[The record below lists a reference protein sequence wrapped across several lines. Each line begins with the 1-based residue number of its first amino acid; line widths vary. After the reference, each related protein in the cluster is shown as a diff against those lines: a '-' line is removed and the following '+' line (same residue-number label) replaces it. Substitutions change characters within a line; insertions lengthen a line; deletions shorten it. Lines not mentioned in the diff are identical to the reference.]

1 MSFWKWKTKGALP
14 KVGVAGLLALIAV
27 VAVGLVTELQLAN
40 IVESFEAKTL
50 DWRYG
55 QRLDRLARQRD
66 GVPLDDIIIVD
77 IDDRSLDKLGPFS
90 QWPRTY
96 HAQLIDYLTSG
107 HASAIAFD
115 VLFMEPSRDP
125 SVDDSLAAATF
136 RSDIVYHAM
145 AFSAA
150 SPDIFL
156 YAMTAPPEGFQSER
170 YSFSFPGQVT
180 ARFPS
185 AERMDGKIVRL
196 YNAAAG
202 IGFANFS
209 PDDDSVIRRMP
220 MFINFAGRQYPA
232 LSFAVVRGLLNLS
245 ADDIKL
251 VPGKRIVLAPPGLP
265 GKHLVIPIDKHGRM
279 LINYLGTMGTF
290 RYVSY
295 YDVLMQRVPAELFE
309 GRIVMVGTSA
319 AGLADIRPVPF
330 QGAFPGVEIHATII
344 HNILTQQYIFRPSK
358 VLIYLLAL
366 CLAVLVAVAAMVL
379 RPWWS
384 GPLALFMSAAYLTLA
399 FQLFTHSALWLEVVR
414 PLATL
419 LFGFLGV
426 FIYRYVEEERSKRRI
441 KGMFQ
446 YYLSASV
453 VEELIKNPEMLKLGG
468 EHRVATAFFSD
479 IKDFTSVSEG
489 LSPEALVTQ
498 LNEYLSAM
506 TAIVFAHHG
515 FLDKYEG
522 DAIMAVF
529 GVPVPLEEHAVNA
542 CRAALEMQRKLVDLR
557 QKWQAE
563 GKPQFHAR
571 IGINSGPMIAGNI
584 GGEQRFDYTVIG
596 DSVNLASRLEGAN
609 KSYGTSIMISE
620 FTQQMLNGRFVTRE
634 LDLLR
639 VKGKTLPVRVY
650 ELVAEQYEEL
660 EERQLRALDLFAQ
673 GLAAYRARQWQEALR
688 AFRAALEL
696 QPNDGPSR
704 VYCERCALFL
714 ESPPAS
720 DWDGVFEMKT
730 K

>member
-1 MSFWKWKTKGALP
+1 MSGTLRKTLTAS
-14 KVGVAGLLALIAV
+14 LLALAAAL
-27 VAVGLVTELQLAN
+27 AVGLVTEVQLAS
-40 IVESFEAKTL
+40 IFASFEAKTV

-55 QRLDRLARQRD
+55 QRLEKLARER
-66 GVPLDDIIIVD
+66 GGAPLEDIVIVD
-77 IDDRSLDKLGPFS
+77 IDDRSLEKLGPFS

-96 HAQLIDYLTSG
+96 HAQVIDYLTSG
-107 HASAIAFD
+107 HALAIGFD
-115 VLFMEPSRDP
+115 MLFMEPSRDP
-125 SVDDSLAAATF
+125 AVDDSLTAATS

-156 YAMTAPPEGFQSER
+156 YAMKAPPEGFRSER
-170 YSFSFPGQVT
+170 YSFAFPREV
-180 ARFPS
+180 ARHFPS
-185 AERMDGKIVRL
+185 AERMDGKVVRL

-232 LSFAVVRGLLNLS
+232 LSLAVIRGLFNL
-245 ADDIKL
+245 AAEDIHV
-251 VPGKRIVLAPPGLP
+251 VPGKRIVLSPPGLP
-265 GKHLVIPIDKHGRM
+265 GRHLVIPIDRHGRM

-309 GRIVMVGTSA
+309 GRIVLVGTSA

-344 HNILTQQYIFRPSK
+344 HNILTQQYIARPHK
-358 VLIYLLAL
+358 VFLYLLAL
-366 CLAVLVAVAAMVL
+366 VLAVVVAVAAMLL
-379 RPWWS
+379 RPWLS
-384 GPLALFMSAAYLTLA
+384 GPLAILVSAAYLSLA
-399 FQLFTHSALWLEVVR
+399 FQLFARHALWLEVVR
-414 PLATL
+414 PLL
-419 LFGFLGV
+419 IVLFSYLAV
-426 FIYRYVEEERSKRRI
+426 FIFRYVEEERGKRRI

-453 VEELIKNPEMLKLGG
+453 VEELIRNPQMLKLGG
-468 EHRVATAFFSD
+468 ERRIATAFFSD
-479 IKDFTSVSEG
+479 IKSFTTVSEG
-489 LSPEALVTQ
+489 LSPEELVAQ

-506 TAIVFAHHG
+506 TAIVFAHQG

-529 GVPVPLEEHAVNA
+529 GVPVPLQEHAVNA
-542 CRAALEMQRKLVDLR
+542 CRAALEMQRRLVDLR
-557 QKWQAE
+557 RKWQAE

-609 KSYGTSIMISE
+609 KTYGTSIMISE
-620 FTQQMLNGRFVTRE
+620 FTHQLLNGQFVTRE
-634 LDLLR
+634 LDLIR
-639 VKGKTLPVRVY
+639 VKGKTMPVRVY
-650 ELVAEQYEEL
+650 ELLAEHESEMSEQKV
-660 EERQLRALDLFAQ
+660 RALHAFAE
-673 GLAAYRARQWQEALR
+673 GLTAYRERCWEEALR
-688 AFRAALEL
+688 AFRAAQDLE
-696 QPNDGPSR
+696 PEDGPAQ
-704 VYCERCALFL
+704 VYCQRCTLFL
-714 ESPPAS
+714 QNPPPA
-720 DWDGVFEMKT
+720 DWDGVFEMTSK
-730 K
+730 

>member
-1 MSFWKWKTKGALP
+1 MRNPLHKPLIAFF
-14 KVGVAGLLALIAV
+14 LALIAAA
-27 VAVGLVTELQLAN
+27 AVGLVTELPLSGIFA
-40 IVESFEAKTL
+40 SFEAKTL

-55 QRLDRLARQRD
+55 QRLDRLAAQR
-66 GVPLDDIIIVD
+66 GGAPLEEIVIVD

-96 HAQLIDYLTSG
+96 HAQVIDYLTSG
-107 HASAIAFD
+107 GALAIAFD

-125 SVDDSLAAATF
+125 AVDDSLAAATF

-156 YAMTAPPEGFQSER
+156 YAMDAPPEGFRGER
-170 YSFSFPGQVT
+170 YSFAFPPEVA

-185 AERMDGKIVRL
+185 TERMDGKVVRL

-202 IGFANFS
+202 IGFVNFS

-220 MFINFAGRQYPA
+220 MFISFAGRQYPA
-232 LSFAVVRGLLNLS
+232 LSMAVIRGLLKLS
-245 ADDIKL
+245 PEHIK
-251 VPGKRIVLAPPGLP
+251 VIPGKKIVLSPPGLL
-265 GKHLVIPIDKHGRM
+265 GQQLVIPIDRHGRM

-295 YDVLMQRVPAELFE
+295 YDVLMQRVPAELFA
-309 GRIVMVGTSA
+309 GRIVLIGTSA

-344 HNILTQQYIFRPSK
+344 HNILAQQYIVRPQRAF
-358 VLIYLLAL
+358 VYLLAL
-366 CLAVLVAVAAMVL
+366 GLAVLLAIAAMLL
-379 RPWWS
+379 RPWLS
-384 GPLALFMSAAYLTLA
+384 GPLALLISAGYLTLA
-399 FQLFTHSALWLEVVR
+399 FRLFARQAVWLEVVR
-414 PLATL
+414 PLLVL
-419 LFGFLGV
+419 LFSYLAV
-426 FIYRYVEEERSKRRI
+426 FIFRYVEEERGKRRI

-453 VEELIKNPEMLKLGG
+453 VEELIRNPQMLKLGG
-468 EHRVATAFFSD
+468 ERRTATVIFSD
-479 IKDFTSVSEG
+479 IKNFTTVAEG
-489 LSPEALVTQ
+489 LSPEELVAQ
-498 LNEYLSAM
+498 LNQYLTAM
-506 TAIVFAHHG
+506 TAIVFAHQG

-529 GVPVPLEEHAVNA
+529 GVPVALAEHAVSA
-542 CRAALEMQRKLVDLR
+542 CRAALEMQRTLVDLR
-557 QKWQAE
+557 QSWLAE
-563 GKPQFHAR
+563 GKPQFYAR

-609 KSYGTSIMISE
+609 KTYGTSIIISE
-620 FTQQMLNGRFVTRE
+620 FTHQLLNGRFVSRE
-634 LDLLR
+634 LDLIR
-639 VKGKTLPVRVY
+639 VKGKALPVRVY
-650 ELVAEQYEEL
+650 ELLAEHESEL
-660 EERQLRALDLFAQ
+660 SEPRVRTLRTFAE
-673 GLAAYRARQWQEALR
+673 GLAAYRARRWRAALD

-696 QPNDGPSR
+696 DPEDGPSQ
-704 VYCERCALFL
+704 VYRQRCTLFL
-714 ESPPAS
+714 QEPPPA